1 MEVEK
6 KMKKTATKMHVYP
19 GYTTNSYR
27 NITFSTGFAGILIM
41 VITSAL
47 FFSCG
52 EEIIARKQY
61 DYQKADSLP
70 VDYLREL
77 GNIRVSIEE
86 VAQLH
91 EIFLNEKYSFN
102 NGMLNSANKSSGYSN
117 SKIQALNLGVYGSDL
132 NYVVA
137 FRQSQDARNY
147 LEVVIQLA
155 QKLGVQS
162 AFDKELIEKLTA
174 EDTTIDKS
182 LLLTRAFR
190 HAEDNMYSQER
201 AYLATLMVAGG
212 WIESLYLATS
222 MLKSKPHNENL
233 NPDIFDNVY
242 TYFNVKKMLQVFEKD
257 CKDCKDV
264 LIELET
270 INAPITELLQSK
282 YSITETQIN
291 NLHKPLEELRNKVTG
306 KI

>member
-1 MEVEK
+1 
-6 KMKKTATKMHVYP
+6 MKRTATKTP
-19 GYTTNSYR
+19 ANRLKPANSFR
-27 NITFSTGFAGILIM
+27 NESLRTGLAGL
-41 VITSAL
+41 VITMIASTL

-52 EEIIARKQY
+52 EEIIATKQY

-91 EIFLNEKYSFN
+91 EIFQKEKYTYN

-132 NYVVA
+132 NYLVA
-137 FRQSQDARNY
+137 FRQSQDVRNY
-147 LEVVIQLA
+147 MDVVIQLA

-162 AFDKELIEKLTA
+162 AFDKELIEKLTS
-174 EDTTIDKS
+174 EDTTVDKS
-182 LLLTRAFR
+182 MLLTRAFR

-212 WIESLYLATS
+212 WIESLYIATS

-242 TYFNVKKMLQVFEKD
+242 TYHNVKKMLKVFEKD
-257 CKDCKDV
+257 CKDCKEI

-270 INAPITELLQSK
+270 INEPISELLQSK
-282 YSITETQIN
+282 YSITEKQID

>member
-1 MEVEK
+1 M
-6 KMKKTATKMHVYP
+6 MKRIMKNFTVAFHVKSRTAGLSCTA
-19 GYTTNSYR
+19 
-27 NITFSTGFAGILIM
+27 ITIFISI
-41 VITSAL
+41 
-47 FFSCG
+47 FFLSCG
-52 EEIIARKQY
+52 EEIISRKEY

-86 VAQLH
+86 VAMLH
-91 EIFLNEKYSFN
+91 KIFEEEKYSYN
-102 NGMLNSANKSSGYSN
+102 NGILNPSGKSSGYSN

-137 FRQSQDARNY
+137 FQQSQDARNY
-147 LEVVIQLA
+147 MDVVIQLA

-162 AFDKELIEKLTA
+162 AFDKELIEKLTS
-174 EDTTIDKS
+174 EDTTVDKS
-182 LLLTRAFR
+182 MLLTRAFR

-242 TYFNVKKMLQVFEKD
+242 TYHNVKKMLRVFEKD

-270 INAPITELLQSK
+270 INAPINELLQSK
-282 YSITETQIN
+282 YSITEGQIN
-291 NLHKPLEELRNKVTG
+291 NLYRPLEDLRNKVVG

>member
-1 MEVEK
+1 ML
-6 KMKKTATKMHVYP
+6 
-19 GYTTNSYR
+19 
-27 NITFSTGFAGILIM
+27 IL
-41 VITSAL
+41 
-47 FFSCG
+47 SCG
-52 EEIIARKQY
+52 QEIAYKKEY

-86 VAQLH
+86 VAYLH
-91 EIFLNEKYSFN
+91 EILLKEKYSYN
-102 NGMLNSANKSSGYSN
+102 STILNPSNKSSGYSN

-132 NYVVA
+132 NYVTA
-137 FRQSQDARNY
+137 FRQSQDVRNY
-147 LEVVIQLA
+147 LDVITQLA
-155 QKLGVQS
+155 QKLGVAS
-162 AFDKELIEKLTA
+162 AFDNEMIAQLTS

-182 LLLTRAFR
+182 LVLTRAYR

-222 MLKSKPHNENL
+222 ILKTKPHNDHL
-233 NPDIFDNVY
+233 NPDLFDNVY
-242 TYFNVKKMLQVFEKD
+242 TYHNVKKMLKVFEKD
-257 CKDCKDV
+257 CKDCKEV

-270 INAPITELLQSK
+270 IQQPLNELLQSK
-282 YSITETQIN
+282 YSINEKHII
-291 NLHKPLEELRNKVTG
+291 NLHKPLEELRNKIIG